1 MNHDLQ
7 NIKKLQLS
15 EWTTKDEGTSNC
27 YVLTLYSLTSF
38 GPPRN
43 PKVSDTIPILQ
54 LRESKAKGEALPGK
68 HT

>member
-1 MNHDLQ
+1 M
-7 NIKKLQLS
+7 
-15 EWTTKDEGTSNC
+15 TKNEGTSNC
-27 YVLTLYSLTSF
+27 WVLTLYSLTSF

-54 LRESKAKGEALPGK
+54 LRESKAKEEALPGK